1 MNLSRLSDIANIEI
15 SGVDKKSVDGETPVR
30 LCNFVDVYRNW
41 AITQNL
47 LKSFMIASAKETE
60 IAKCSIHK
68 GQVAITKDSETRDD
82 IGISAYIADDFDDVL
97 LGYHCALIT
106 PNEDILDGKYL
117 NAFMHTSYIQ
127 KYFENNA
134 SGSGQRYTLS
144 NETIFQIPILLP
156 SLRVQKAIGNLLS
169 NIDRKIELNR
179 QINDNLEKMAKQLY
193 DYWFVQFDFPD
204 EIGRP
209 YKSSG
214 GEMVWNEKLKR
225 EVPAC
230 FDVMN
235 LGNLCSF
242 RNGINYTKD
251 EVGSGYQ
258 IVNVRNI
265 SSSNI
270 LLDGEDFDTITVP
283 MAKAENY
290 ILNSRD
296 IIIARSGCP
305 GSARLLLSPTNTL
318 FCGFIICCSANDSGM
333 RNYLTYCLKQLEG
346 TKATTSGGSIL
357 QNVSQDTLKGLHIVV
372 PTELIVKRFN
382 EIIDLIFARMLN
394 CLIENKTLTKQRDEL
409 LPLLMNGQASLNY
422 HLSHG

>member
-1 MNLSRLSDIANIEI
+1 M
-15 SGVDKKSVDGETPVR
+15 
-30 LCNFVDVYRNW
+30 
-41 AITQNL
+41 
-47 LKSFMIASAKETE
+47 
-60 IAKCSIHK
+60 
-68 GQVAITKDSETRDD
+68 QVN
-82 IGISAYIADDFDDVL
+82 
-97 LGYHCALIT
+97 AL
-106 PNEDILDGKYL
+106 
-117 NAFMHTSYIQ
+117 
-127 KYFENNA
+127 
-134 SGSGQRYTLS
+134 
-144 NETIFQIPILLP
+144 
-156 SLRVQKAIGNLLS
+156 
-169 NIDRKIELNR
+169 
-179 QINDNLEKMAKQLY
+179 NDNLEKMAKQLY
-193 DYWFVQFDFPD
+193 DYWFVQFDFPN
-204 EIGRP
+204 ENGRP

-214 GEMVWNEKLKR
+214 GAMVWNEKLKR
-225 EVPAC
+225 EVPTC

-235 LGNLCSF
+235 LEKLCSF

-251 EVGSGYQ
+251 EVGSEYP

-265 SSSNI
+265 SSSRI

-290 ILNSRD
+290 VLNSKD

-305 GSARLLLSPTNTL
+305 GSTRLLLSPTNTL

-357 QNVSQDTLKGLHIVV
+357 QNVSQDTLKGLHVVV
-372 PTELIVKRFN
+372 PSKHIVKRFN

-422 HLSHG
+422 HLSKWSIGFLCLDMHIEYDKDIVQKEADKQVFNPLVRKPYSFTFFKHTSYPFFMFLLQFKLFVTMSHKLPTDFHNKVHTNVVQRF